1 MATDLPGILIV
12 DDNEDNRY
20 TLQLLLEFRW
30 SRADVA
36 RLLRWLGGELCLGQ
50 RWPAKYAPLKQ
61 QNRFICAN
69 PAGIQA
75 PGECIVLGREC
86 TSLLELESV
95 AKDIRADLD
104 RVIDDARKK
113 LGNST

>member
-1 MATDLPGILIV
+1 M
-12 DDNEDNRY
+12 
-20 TLQLLLEFRW
+20 
-30 SRADVA
+30 SRACCVGSAASFVWA
-36 RLLRWLGGELCLGQ
+36 RDGRINTPRLN
-50 RWPAKYAPLKQ
+50 
-61 QNRFICAN
+61 NRFICAN